1 MSTQLFAN
9 NATSTLAGAITSTAV
24 TVNLQAGGG
33 AQFPNPAAGQY
44 FVATFNDAAT
54 GLLEEI
60 VWVTARSTDTLTIV
74 RAQEGTAALAWNS
87 GDLFSMYVTAG
98 TMSQM
103 LQQGQFPSNVIA
115 NGYQQFPSGLIMQW
129 GSLTFPTSGTS
140 TAMASVTFPLA
151 FPNACFAVN
160 GSSQTTTNTS
170 LGYWPP
176 FSASGVTA
184 TGFTA
189 VIDNE
194 TAGTVVVNK
203 AVPASWIA
211 IGH

>member
-74 RAQEGTAALAWNS
+74 RAQEGTTALAWNS
-87 GDLFSMYVTAG
+87 SDLFSMYVTAG

-103 LQQGQFPSNVIA
+103 LQQGQFPSSVVA

-140 TAMASVTFPLA
+140 SVGAPVTFPLA
-151 FPNACFAVN
+151 FPNACFAVS
-160 GSSQTTTNTS
+160 GSAQTTSNTPY
-170 LGYWPP
+170 GNWPL
-176 FSASGVTA
+176 FSANVITA

-189 VIDNE
+189 YIENE
-194 TAGTVVVNK
+194 TAGVIPINK

>member
-9 NATSTLAGAITSTAV
+9 DATSTLAGAITSTAV

-33 AQFPNPAAGQY
+33 ARFPNPAAGQY

-74 RAQEGTAALAWNS
+74 RAQEGTTALAWNS

-103 LQQGQFPSNVIA
+103 LQQGQFPSSVVA

-140 TAMASVTFPLA
+140 VANETVTFPLA
-151 FPNACFAVN
+151 FPNACFAVT
-160 GSSQTTTNTS
+160 GASQSTTNTPS
-170 LGYWPP
+170 GYWPP
-176 FSASGVTA
+176 FSASAIT
-184 TGFTA
+184 TSGFTA
-189 VIDNE
+189 TIDNL
-194 TAGTVVVNK
+194 TAGVVVVNK

-211 IGH
+211 MGY